1 MIRRTTKSS
10 LFEINDP
17 ALKLS
22 SNFDLTS
29 KTSMKM
35 SAVAAIHAEVDSPFA
50 LKKLLRTVK
59 QEERPT
65 FILGG
70 GKNTL
75 FATSYFDGVVV
86 SLGRSFAAREL
97 HADNT
102 IRVGASLQLPALII
116 FSRECGLMGLE
127 FLTMV
132 PGTVGGALACNAGAG
147 DEGLCDYVKRVWV
160 MGRDGT
166 IHSFSK
172 NDFHYEYR
180 HSTLRDYVILE
191 AELQLRPL
199 NLSEAERRTNDFRN
213 KKTNQPY
220 HIPSSGCIFKN
231 PKDPR
236 TGANVS
242 AGKLID
248 DCGLKNYSIRSAQV
262 SQGHANFIVNNGS
275 SSGEDFLALISLV
288 RDIVHHKTEIE
299 LDLEVQI
306 VGGPLNGVVL
316 A

>member
-1 MIRRTTKSS
+1 MIRRTSKSS
-10 LFEINDP
+10 LFDLHDP
-17 ALKLS
+17 ALKIS
-22 SNFDLTS
+22 SNHDLS
-29 KTSMKM
+29 NKTSMKM

-50 LKKLLRTVK
+50 LKKVLRAVK
-59 QEERPT
+59 QEEVPT

-75 FATSYFDGVVV
+75 FATSYFDGVVITM
-86 SLGRSFAAREL
+86 GRNFAAREL
-97 HADNT
+97 HSENT
-102 IRVGASLQLPALII
+102 IRVGAALQLPTLIK
-116 FSRECGLMGLE
+116 FAHECGLMGLE

-147 DEGLCDYVKRVWV
+147 GEGLCDFVERVWV
-160 MGRDGT
+160 MARDGM
-166 IHSFSK
+166 IYSCGK
-172 NDFHYEYR
+172 DDFTYEYR
-180 HSTLRDYVILE
+180 HSSLRDFVIME
-191 AELQLRPL
+191 VELKLRPL
-199 NLSEAERRTNDFRN
+199 NVQEAERKADEFRA

-231 PKDPR
+231 PTDPK
-236 TGANVS
+236 TGLSVS

-248 DCGLKNYSIRSAQV
+248 DCDLKNYSIRSAQV
-262 SQGHANFIVNNGS
+262 SQGHANFIVNNGN

-288 RDIVHHKTEIE
+288 RDIVQHRTGIE
-299 LDLEVQI
+299 MELEVQI